1 MTVLRCRL
9 LPLAS
14 VADDPLAPPWRQ
26 PANSLLIIRFI
37 RINFADMGRFY
48 AQSMELAWCHR
59 LTAGSLSQKW
69 CQTQVA
75 TDARHPRLPLA
86 ATDMMFWRDSDESH
100 WLLRCR
106 FHRS

>member
-14 VADDPLAPPWRQ
+14 VADDPLVSPWRQ

-59 LTAGSLSQKW
+59 FTAKPFS
-69 CQTQVA
+69 
-75 TDARHPRLPLA
+75 A
-86 ATDMMFWRDSDESH
+86 AVTDMIFRRDFDESH